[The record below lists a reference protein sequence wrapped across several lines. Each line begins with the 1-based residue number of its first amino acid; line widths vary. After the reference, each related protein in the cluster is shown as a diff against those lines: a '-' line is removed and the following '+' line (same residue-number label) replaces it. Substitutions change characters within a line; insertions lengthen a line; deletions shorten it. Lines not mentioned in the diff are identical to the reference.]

1 MGGQLNQMQ
10 AMMEQLVKMVGQNN
24 AAVNEMRQE
33 LTGVRQG
40 ITELKQDNQAIRN
53 ELIELRQS
61 QARMEHELTNK
72 VRALF
77 DTREV
82 QNDVNERILDSLA
95 SIQAD
100 VNYLV
105 TKTAQ
110 HNAEISRMQRTRK
123 AK

>member
-1 MGGQLNQMQ
+1 MSEQLNRIEQMLG
-10 AMMEQLVKMVGQNN
+10 ELIRTVGNTN
-24 AAVNEMRQE
+24 TAVADLKQDSISIRQE
-33 LTGVRQG
+33 LS
-40 ITELKQDNQAIRN
+40 
-53 ELIELRQS
+53 ELRQS
-61 QARMEHELTNK
+61 QARMEHELTDK

-77 DTREV
+77 DVREI
-82 QNDVNERILDSLA
+82 QHDVNERVLDSLA

-110 HNAEISRMQRTRK
+110 HNAEISRMKRTKK

>member
-1 MGGQLNQMQ
+1 MSEQLNQIQ

-24 AAVNEMRQE
+24 AAINEMRQD
-33 LTGVRQG
+33 
-40 ITELKQDNQAIRN
+40 IT
-53 ELIELRQS
+53 ELRQS
-61 QARMEHELTNK
+61 QSRMEHELTDK

-77 DTREV
+77 DVREI

-105 TKTAQ
+105 TKMAQ